1 MKEQTSRIGIVGG
14 GSWGSALAVHCGLLG
29 IPVGLWVYEE
39 DLAKRINE
47 SRENDIYLPGTVFP
61 PSVEATHSFEEC
73 LAGASMVM
81 SVVPSHVARGIWKD
95 AHSYLP
101 VDAILINATKGIE
114 ETTFLTSS
122 GVLVESIGGNINDR
136 IVTLSGPTFAREIAK
151 QLPAAAVVSSH
162 NIQIARR
169 VQMTLNSD
177 SLRLYTNKDPIGVE
191 IAASLKNVMAIAVGI
206 CDGLQL
212 GYNARAA
219 LITRGLAEMARL
231 GVVLGADPLTFQGL
245 AGIGDLVLTCTGD
258 LSRNRSLGLRL
269 GQGEKLE
276 DITASNPMVAEGVKT
291 TRSALGLARRE
302 GVELPIAEEIN
313 KVLYKGR
320 DPLSALK
327 TLMNRT
333 PKEENV
339 EYSV

>member
-1 MKEQTSRIGIVGG
+1 MKEQVSRIGIVGG
-14 GSWGSALAVHCGLLG
+14 GSWGTALAVHCGVLG
-29 IPVGLWVYEE
+29 MSVGLWVHEE
-39 DLAKRINE
+39 DLAKRMNE
-47 SRENDIYLPGTVFP
+47 SRENDVYLPGIVLP

-73 LAGASMVM
+73 LAGAAMVM
-81 SVVPSHVARGIWKD
+81 SVVPSHVARGVWKE

-101 VDAILINATKGIE
+101 VDAVLINATKGIE
-114 ETTFLTSS
+114 ENTFLTSS
-122 GVLVESIGGNINDR
+122 GVLAESIGGNVDDR
-136 IVTLSGPTFAREIAK
+136 IVTLSGPTFADEVAK
-151 QLPAAAVVSSH
+151 QLPAAAVVASH
-162 NIQIARR
+162 NMEMARR
-169 VQMTLNSD
+169 VQMMLNSE

-191 IAASLKNVMAIAVGI
+191 VAGSLKNVMAIAVGI
-206 CDGLQL
+206 CDGLRL

-269 GQGEKLE
+269 GHGEKLD
-276 DITASNPMVAEGVKT
+276 DITASSPMVAEGVKT
-291 TRSALGLARRE
+291 ARSAQGLARRE
-302 GVELPIAEEIN
+302 GVELPITEEIN
-313 KVLYKGR
+313 KVLYRGK
-320 DPLSALK
+320 DPLTALK
-327 TLMNRT
+327 TLMNRA